1 MAGFTYSTLTTAIL
15 NYTEV
20 GTGVLSSTITDQFID
35 NSELR
40 IQREIPIDADREE
53 MIGNL
58 TASKDNVHAP
68 AGTLFVRDLQV
79 YTSTTAAT
87 GANSFLIKKD
97 ISYLREYDA
106 AETTTGTPKY
116 YAMSGGAEGTG
127 ATSSGRITIVPTP
140 SSAFMYKIH
149 YNARP
154 VGLSSANTTTYLSLN
169 FGNGLLYAC
178 LVEAFSYL
186 KGPQDMLQLYEQ
198 KYQTEVQKFGAEQL
212 GRRRRDDYT
221 DGEPRIPVPVQT
233 P

>member
-1 MAGFTYSTLTTAIL
+1 MAGFTYSTLTTAIQ

-20 GTGVLSSTITDQFID
+20 GTSVLSSTITDQFID

-40 IQREIPIDADREE
+40 ILREVPIDADRKE

-58 TASKDNVHAP
+58 TASKDNVYAP

-79 YTSTTAAT
+79 YTSTSVTT
-87 GANSFLIKKD
+87 GTNSFLIKKD

-149 YNARP
+149 YSARP

-198 KYQTEVQKFGAEQL
+198 KYQTEVQKFGNEQL

-221 DGEPRIPVPVQT
+221 DGEPRIPVNVPA